1 MDLRTYLHLLR
12 TSWEWI
18 AIFTLIGITVAM
30 AVVLSTTPKFAA
42 TSELFLATPGY
53 SATGDLASYE
63 TSPYQA
69 DVFTQQRARSYVQ
82 LASRADL
89 ARRVVEKLGL
99 DMRPED
105 LANAT
110 SAAVR
115 PDTVLIKVTVKS
127 SSPIEAKVLAD
138 AVTAELANDVRSL
151 EMPSAV
157 VIPTVE
163 PVITQLASTP
173 SRPSEPNIATYL
185 LLGAS
190 AGFLAGVTAAAQLQ
204 RRRAVVGPATVEQ
217 ATERPVLGTV
227 SAEPLQADFFGNGK
241 HPEWDASSRQWRV
254 VYHNVAFEL
263 EDTPDRVIA
272 VTQVTGGEGASAAA
286 ASLAS
291 AFARNGSRTALVVT
305 ETSGFDYLVAHEVP
319 AVGLAGAIAGESRLD
334 GAIRPTAIENLFYV
348 GGSGPDNPT
357 PLFQSEKFRGIVGE
371 LRESF
376 DMVVFDAPGF
386 LRRAES
392 TLWPAVV
399 DSVILIVTEK
409 ITQKRDLC
417 SAVRLL
423 RTLDVR
429 IIGTILTRNS
439 SEEEINRPPH
449 SLITSEKGADQ

>member
-1 MDLRTYLHLLR
+1 MDLRTYLHFLR
-12 TSWEWI
+12 HSWEWI
-18 AIFTLIGITVAM
+18 TASTLIGVTVAM

-53 SATGDLASYE
+53 SATGNLASYE

-99 DMRPED
+99 NMRPED

-110 SAAVR
+110 SSAVR

-138 AVTAELANDVRSL
+138 AVTAELANDIRIL

-163 PVITQLASTP
+163 PVITQLAITP
-173 SRPSEPNIATYL
+173 SRPSEPNIVTYL
-185 LLGAS
+185 LFGAS
-190 AGFLAGVTAAAQLQ
+190 TGFLAGVTAAAWLQ
-204 RRRAVVGPATVEQ
+204 RRRAVVGPAMVEQ
-217 ATERPVLGTV
+217 ATDRPVLGAIRSESV
-227 SAEPLQADFFGNGK
+227 EAELFGNGK
-241 HPEWDASSRQWRV
+241 PPEWEATSRQWRK
-254 VYHNVAFEL
+254 VYHSVVFEM

-272 VTQVTGGEGASAAA
+272 VIQVNRGEGTHAAA
-286 ASLAS
+286 ASLAY
-291 AFARNGSRTALVVT
+291 AFARNGSRTALVAT
-305 ETSGFDYLVAHEVP
+305 ETGGFDYLLVHEIP
-319 AVGLAGAIAGESRLD
+319 ALGLAGAIAGELRLD
-334 GAIRPTAIENLFYV
+334 EAIRPTDVGNLHYLGGPVPEN
-348 GGSGPDNPT
+348 PA
-357 PLFQSEKFRGIVGE
+357 PLLQSEKFRGVVDE

-376 DMVVFDAPGF
+376 DMVIFDAPGF
-386 LRRAES
+386 LRQAES

-399 DSVILIVTEK
+399 DSVILIVTDK
-409 ITQKRDLC
+409 ITSKRELS

-423 RTLDVR
+423 RDLDVHLM
-429 IIGTILTRNS
+429 GTILMPIS
-439 SEEEINRPPH
+439 IEERINRPSH
-449 SLITSEKGADQ
+449 SLVASDTGADQ

>member
-1 MDLRTYLHLLR
+1 MDLRTYLHFLR
-12 TSWEWI
+12 NSWEWI
-18 AIFTLIGITVAM
+18 AISTLIGVTVAM

-53 SATGDLASYE
+53 SATGNLASYE

-89 ARRVVEKLGL
+89 ARRVIEKLGL
-99 DMRPED
+99 NMRPED

-185 LLGAS
+185 VLGAS
-190 AGFLAGVTAAAQLQ
+190 AGFLAGATAAAQLQ
-204 RRRAVVGPATVEQ
+204 RRRAVVGPAVVEE
-217 ATERPVLGTV
+217 ATDRPVLGAV
-227 SAEPLQADFFGNGK
+227 RSEPVQADLFGNGK
-241 HPEWDASSRQWRV
+241 PPEWEASSRQWRKVYRNV
-254 VYHNVAFEL
+254 VFEM
-263 EDTPDRVIA
+263 EDTSDRVIA
-272 VTQVTGGEGASAAA
+272 VTQVNRGEGASAAA
-286 ASLAS
+286 ASLAY

-305 ETSGFDYLVAHEVP
+305 ETSGFDYLIAREIP
-319 AVGLAGAIAGESRLD
+319 ALGLAGAIAGESRLD
-334 GAIRPTAIENLFYV
+334 RAIQPTDIGNLYYL
-348 GGSGPDNPT
+348 GGPGPDNTT
-357 PLFQSEKFRGIVGE
+357 PLLQSEKFRGVVDE

-376 DMVVFDAPGF
+376 DTVIFDAPGF
-386 LRRAES
+386 LRQAES
-392 TLWPAVV
+392 TFWPAVV
-399 DSVILIVTEK
+399 DSVILIVTDK
-409 ITQKRDLC
+409 ITQERDLL

-423 RTLDVR
+423 RDLDVR
-429 IIGTILTRNS
+429 LMGTILMPIS
-439 SEEEINRPPH
+439 SDEHISRSRH
-449 SLITSEKGADQ
+449 SLIASDRGPDQ